1 MKLCDEYEN
10 FLKEQS
16 HVGPSTLKTLRAH
29 LKGFPEPDKLN
40 AKWFRERMKNVAP
53 TTVKKEVGIARRVLK
68 WLKRDIAPLSR
79 DNLRLPRLESTI
91 TVEDLYSVEELDKV
105 LKASL
110 HTRDRAMF
118 EVLYES
124 AARASELLSMTFEN
138 VSFEDDGT
146 AMVIVKG
153 KTGTRQI
160 PLYES
165 VPILRTWM
173 DQHPTGKGYI
183 WTINQKPFSVLGHR
197 QLHHLVKLAIEN
209 AGLKREKKRI
219 VHMFRHTRATEL
231 VRLGVHGQALRK
243 FMGWTK
249 GSNMESVYVHLST
262 QDVNDTIKAKV
273 FGFDVAQVTRKSLL
287 TSKVCPDCQTQNDQN
302 SRFCSECNM
311 PLSKEAIVTVLR
323 QKEQKSIDLEQLVQE
338 RVDES
343 MERVVQAFSSAIQ
356 SIEDTKTLKDLAVAF
371 AKKMK
376 EESASTNSE

>member
-1 MKLCDEYEN
+1 MRLCDEYEN
-10 FLKEQS
+10 FLKEQA
-16 HVGPSTLKTLRAH
+16 HVKPGTRRQLRAS
-29 LKGFPEPDKLN
+29 LKGFPEPDGLN
-40 AKWFRERMKNVAP
+40 AKWFRKRMKNVAP
-53 TTVKKEVGIARRVLK
+53 ATIKKEVGLARRVLK
-68 WLKRDIAPLSR
+68 WLKRDIADLSR
-79 DNLRLPRLESTI
+79 DNLKLPRLESTI
-91 TVEDLYSVEELDKV
+91 TVEDLYNVEELDKI

-110 HTRDRAMF
+110 HTRDRAML

-146 AMVIVKG
+146 ATVIVKG

-165 VPILRTWM
+165 VPMLRSWM
-173 DQHPTGKGYI
+173 DQHPTGKGHI
-183 WTINQKPFSVLGHR
+183 WTSIQKPFNGLGHR
-197 QLHHLVKLAIEN
+197 QLHHLVELAIEN
-209 AGLKREKKRI
+209 AGLEREKRRI

-249 GSNMESVYVHLST
+249 GSNMESVYIHLST

-287 TSKVCPDCQTQNDQN
+287 TSKVCPDCQTQNDQS

-311 PLSKEAIVTVLR
+311 PLSKEAIVTVLK
-323 QKEQKSIDLEQLVQE
+323 QKEQKIIDLEQLVQD

-343 MERVVQAFSSAIQ
+343 MGRVVQAFTSAIRN
-356 SIEDTKTLKDLAVAF
+356 IEDTKTLKDLAMAF
-371 AKKMK
+371 AREMNK
-376 EESASTNSE
+376 ESE